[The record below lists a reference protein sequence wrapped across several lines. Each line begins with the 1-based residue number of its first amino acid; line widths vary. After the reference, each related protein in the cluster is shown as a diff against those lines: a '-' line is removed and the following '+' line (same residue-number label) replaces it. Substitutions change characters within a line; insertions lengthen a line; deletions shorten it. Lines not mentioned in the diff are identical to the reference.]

1 MPTALIAED
10 EPLLRAELKQALAEL
25 WPELQIVAETADG
38 AATLAALRQHA
49 PDFAFLDINMPKASG
64 LEVARVR
71 PPGTCIVFLTAYHQ
85 HALDAFDVG
94 AADYL
99 VKPLNRGRLLET
111 IGRLQQRLQPAA
123 PAPAAIAPAPAGAA
137 SVEASVA
144 ATTAS
149 AAPRH
154 LSWIQASVGSIL
166 RVITTDEVIY
176 FQSEA
181 KYTKVVTAQVEALI
195 RIPVKDLVE
204 QLDPQE
210 FIQISRGAIVNRRR
224 IDAVHRRDGQM
235 QVHLKGHPEVLAVSS
250 GYQGQDAFRQ
260 M

>member
-25 WPELQIVAETADG
+25 WPELRIVAETADG
-38 AATLAALRQHA
+38 ATTLAALRQHA
-49 PDFAFLDINMPKASG
+49 PEFAFLDINMPKASG
-64 LEVARVR
+64 LDVARVR
-71 PPGTCIVFLTAYHQ
+71 PPGTAIVFLTAYHQ
-85 HALDAFDVG
+85 HALDAFEVG
-94 AADYL
+94 AVDYL
-99 VKPLNRGRLLET
+99 VKPLHRGRLLET

-123 PAPAAIAPAPAGAA
+123 PASPAAAA
-137 SVEASVA
+137 VA
-144 ATTAS
+144 ATPAGE
-149 AAPRH
+149 APRY
-154 LSWIQASVGSIL
+154 LSWIQASVGNIL
-166 RVITTDEVIY
+166 RVITTDEVIF

-181 KYTKVVTAQVEALI
+181 KYTKVVTAQVAALI

-224 IDAVHRRDGQM
+224 IDAVHRRDGHM
-235 QVHLKGHPEVLAVSS
+235 QVYLKGHPEVLSVSS

>member
-25 WPELQIVAETADG
+25 WPELHIVAETADG
-38 AATLAALRQHA
+38 AATLAALRTHA
-49 PDFAFLDINMPKASG
+49 PEFAFLDINMPKASG
-64 LEVARVR
+64 LDVARVR
-71 PPGTCIVFLTAYHQ
+71 PPGTVIVFLTAYHQ

-94 AADYL
+94 AVDYL

-111 IGRLQQRLQPAA
+111 ISRLQLRLRPAVA
-123 PAPAAIAPAPAGAA
+123 PAPAAAVAP
-137 SVEASVA
+137 
-144 ATTAS
+144 
-149 AAPRH
+149 AAPRY

-166 RVITTDEVIY
+166 RVVTIDEVIF

-181 KYTKVVTAQVEALI
+181 KYTKVVTPQTEALI

-210 FIQISRGAIVNRRR
+210 FIQVSRGAIVNRRR
-224 IDAVHRRDGQM
+224 IDAVHRREGQM
-235 QVHLKGHPEVLAVSS
+235 QVHLRGRAEVLSVSS

>member
-25 WPELQIVAETADG
+25 WPELHIVAETADG
-38 AATLAALRQHA
+38 AATLAALRAHA
-49 PDFAFLDINMPKASG
+49 PEFAFLDINMPKASG
-64 LEVARVR
+64 LDVARLR
-71 PPGTCIVFLTAYHQ
+71 PPGTVIVFLTAYHQ

-94 AADYL
+94 AVDYL

-111 IGRLQQRLQPAA
+111 ISRLQLRQQPAVA
-123 PAPAAIAPAPAGAA
+123 PAPAATVAPAAA
-137 SVEASVA
+137 
-144 ATTAS
+144 
-149 AAPRH
+149 AAPRY

-166 RVITTDEVIY
+166 RVITTDEVVF

-181 KYTKVVTAQVEALI
+181 KYTKVVTPQTEALI

-210 FIQISRGAIVNRRR
+210 FIQVSRGAIVNRRR

-235 QVHLKGHPEVLAVSS
+235 QVHLKGRHEVLSVSS

>member
-25 WPELQIVAETADG
+25 WPELHIVAETADG
-38 AATLAALRQHA
+38 AATLAALRAHA
-49 PDFAFLDINMPKASG
+49 PEFAFLDINMPKASG
-64 LEVARVR
+64 LDVARVR
-71 PPGTCIVFLTAYHQ
+71 PPGTVIVFLTAYHQ

-94 AADYL
+94 AVDYL

-111 IGRLQQRLQPAA
+111 ISRLQLRLRPAVA
-123 PAPAAIAPAPAGAA
+123 PAPGPSA
-137 SVEASVA
+137 
-144 ATTAS
+144 AS
-149 AAPRH
+149 AAGATVTPAAAAPRY

-166 RVITTDEVIY
+166 RVITTDEVLF

-181 KYTKVVTAQVEALI
+181 KYTKVVTPQTEALI

-210 FIQISRGAIVNRRR
+210 FIQVSRGAIVNRRR

-235 QVHLKGHPEVLAVSS
+235 QVHLKGRHEVLSVSS

>member
-25 WPELQIVAETADG
+25 WPELHIVAETADG
-38 AATLAALRQHA
+38 AAALTALRTHA

-64 LEVARVR
+64 LDVARVR
-71 PPGTCIVFLTAYHQ
+71 PPGTVIVFLTAYHQ

-94 AADYL
+94 AVDYL

-111 IGRLQQRLQPAA
+111 ISRLQLRQQPAVAHA
-123 PAPAAIAPAPAGAA
+123 PVASIVAPEAA
-137 SVEASVA
+137 
-144 ATTAS
+144 
-149 AAPRH
+149 AAPRY

-166 RVITTDEVIY
+166 RVITTDEVIF

-181 KYTKVVTAQVEALI
+181 KYTKVVTPQTEALI

-210 FIQISRGAIVNRRR
+210 FIQVSRGAIVNRRR
-224 IDAVHRRDGQM
+224 IDAVHRREGQM
-235 QVHLKGHPEVLAVSS
+235 QVHLKGHAEVLSVSS

>member
-38 AATLAALRQHA
+38 AATLAALRTHA
-49 PDFAFLDINMPKASG
+49 PDIAFLDINMPKASG
-64 LEVARVR
+64 LDVARVR
-71 PPGTCIVFLTAYHQ
+71 PPGTAIVFLTAYHQ

-94 AADYL
+94 AVDYL

-111 IGRLQQRLQPAA
+111 ISRLQLRRQS
-123 PAPAAIAPAPAGAA
+123 AIAPAPAAVAPAA
-137 SVEASVA
+137 A
-144 ATTAS
+144 
-149 AAPRH
+149 AAPRY

-166 RVITTDEVIY
+166 RVITTDEVIF

-181 KYTKVVTAQVEALI
+181 KYTKVVTPQTEALI

-210 FIQISRGAIVNRRR
+210 FIQVSRGAIVNRRR
-224 IDAVHRRDGQM
+224 IDAVHRREGQM
-235 QVHLKGHPEVLAVSS
+235 QVHLRGRAEVLSVSS

>member
-25 WPELQIVAETADG
+25 WPELRIVAETADG

-49 PDFAFLDINMPKASG
+49 PDVAFLDINMPKASG

-71 PPGTCIVFLTAYHQ
+71 PPGSCIVFLTAYHQ

-123 PAPAAIAPAPAGAA
+123 PPPAVAAPAVAAPAPPAG
-137 SVEASVA
+137 
-144 ATTAS
+144 T
-149 AAPRH
+149 APRH

-166 RVITTDEVIY
+166 RVITTDEVIF

>member
-25 WPELQIVAETADG
+25 WPELRIVAETADG
-38 AATLAALRQHA
+38 AATLAALRTHA
-49 PDFAFLDINMPKASG
+49 PDIAFLDINMPKASG
-64 LEVARVR
+64 LDVARVR
-71 PPGTCIVFLTAYHQ
+71 PPGTVIVFLTAYQQ

-94 AADYL
+94 AVDYL

-111 IGRLQQRLQPAA
+111 ISRLQLRRQPAVAAA
-123 PAPAAIAPAPAGAA
+123 PAAAAVAPTAA
-137 SVEASVA
+137 
-144 ATTAS
+144 
-149 AAPRH
+149 AAPRY

-166 RVITTDEVIY
+166 RVITTDEVLF

-181 KYTKVVTAQVEALI
+181 KYTKVVTPQIEALI

-210 FIQISRGAIVNRRR
+210 FIQVSRGAIVNRRR
-224 IDAVHRRDGQM
+224 IDAVHRREGQM
-235 QVHLKGHPEVLAVSS
+235 QVHLKGRAEVLSVSS